1 MIMEMQ
7 IKVENIKCGGCANSI
22 RNAVMKVEG
31 VSRAEVDVESGTIT
45 LDVAPEVKRETIT
58 SKLHTMGYPEPGKGS
73 GLTTAASFVSCMVG
87 RVTS

>member
-1 MIMEMQ
+1 MEMQ

-31 VSRAEVDVESGTIT
+31 VSKAEVDVESGIIT
-45 LDVAPEVKRETIT
+45 LDVSDDVKRDAIT
-58 SKLHTMGYPEPGKGS
+58 SKLQAMGYPEPGKGS